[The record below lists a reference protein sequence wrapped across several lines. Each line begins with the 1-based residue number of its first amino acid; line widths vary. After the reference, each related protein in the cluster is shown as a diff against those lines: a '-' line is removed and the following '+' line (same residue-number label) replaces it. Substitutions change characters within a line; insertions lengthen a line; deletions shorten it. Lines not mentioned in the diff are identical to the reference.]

1 MTAMRPEHVQGIKQI
16 LGQMKCPLDFRCTKD
31 GCEHVCMAKDVG
43 LDHLL
48 ECLETDPPDCGFSL
62 QSNSAVL
69 CECPL
74 RVYLTKTVG
83 L

>member
-1 MTAMRPEHVQGIKQI
+1 MRPEHIRKTKEI
-16 LGQMKCPLDFRCTKD
+16 LGSMSCSKDFRCTRVAD
-31 GCEHVCMAKDVG
+31 QVVCKARDVG
-43 LDHLL
+43 LDGFL
-48 ECLETDPPDCGFSL
+48 ECLEVNPSACEFSVLSGDP
-62 QSNSAVL
+62 VL